1 MIRPKPL
8 PFPGHTPK
16 HKRPKPRKPM
26 TLCMAAI
33 TQENYIL
40 TVSDT
45 KVEGLISSSDG
56 CTVKMDPFA
65 EDWNAM
71 WASSDMTQC
80 SSVVERAGR
89 YFRNRANELHVA
101 RSCMKRAYQKHLSEM
116 AADQVLGRFNVDME
130 GFLKSKSKRF
140 ADRISENLATQIQ
153 QIKVDWEFLA
163 FGFDSH
169 KQPHLFV
176 VEEPGTDSVYDRLG
190 FCAVGSAR
198 HAAEGL
204 LLYLDQSRIC
214 TLHKTLINLLF
225 AKFMAEK
232 TGIGKQTFIFAK
244 KPGSTM
250 FSMPLWIEP
259 TIRDKWD
266 KEVSPRVPDDLMRE
280 IAGQVADGSIR
291 LT

>member
-1 MIRPKPL
+1 
-8 PFPGHTPK
+8 
-16 HKRPKPRKPM
+16 M
-26 TLCMAAI
+26 TLCVAAI
-33 TQENYIL
+33 TLENYIL

-65 EDWNAM
+65 KDWNAM
-71 WASSDMTQC
+71 WAASDMTQC

-101 RSCMKRAYQKHLSEM
+101 RSCMKRAYQQHLSGM
-116 AADQVLGRFNVDME
+116 AADQVLGRFNSMSME
-130 GFLKSKSKRF
+130 DFLKNRSKRF
-140 ADRISENLATQIQ
+140 TESTSDSLMRQIQ
-153 QIKVDWEFLA
+153 QFKVDWEFLA
-163 FGFDSH
+163 FGFDSI
-169 KQPHLFV
+169 KRPHVFV
-176 VEEPGTDSVYDRLG
+176 VEEPGIDSVYDSLG
-190 FCAVGSAR
+190 FCAIGSAR

-204 LLYLDQSRIC
+204 LLYLDQNRIC
-214 TLHKTLINLLF
+214 TLHKTLVNLLF

-232 TGIGKQTFIFAK
+232 TGIGKHTFVFAK

-259 TIRDKWD
+259 TIRERWD
-266 KEVSPRVPDDLMRE
+266 TQVRPKLPDDLLIE
-280 IAGQVADGSIR
+280 IAAQVADGSIR